1 MSGACRQTG
10 RLFDPSLPRQ
20 SLEQFAGL
28 TYMYGVGLSHFCPCV
43 DGVSRKLYSTP
54 VARGVTFF

>member
-1 MSGACRQTG
+1 MQRAWYSYST
-10 RLFDPSLPRQ
+10 
-20 SLEQFAGL
+20 
-28 TYMYGVGLSHFCPCV
+28 GVGLSHFCPCV